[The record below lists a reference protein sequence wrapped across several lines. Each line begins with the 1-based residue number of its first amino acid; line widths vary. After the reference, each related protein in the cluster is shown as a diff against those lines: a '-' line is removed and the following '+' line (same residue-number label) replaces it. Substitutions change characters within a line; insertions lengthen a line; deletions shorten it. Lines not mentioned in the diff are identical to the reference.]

1 MDIVPEITNFL
12 RRFHLGDKN
21 VDTVFTCGCCYWFA
35 DILCRRFPNNSRLM
49 YDQVINHFVTEI
61 DGRLY
66 DITGDVTGKYNVE
79 PWDELE
85 DDLLK
90 KRIIRDCIMF

>member
-1 MDIVPEITNFL
+1 MGITPEITSFL
-12 RRFHLGDKN
+12 RRFHLGDQR

-49 YDQVINHFVTEI
+49 YDQVINHFVAEI

-66 DITGDVTGKYNVE
+66 DITGDVTDKYNVE
-79 PWDELE
+79 PWDEME
-85 DDLLK
+85 DELHK
-90 KRIIRDCIMF
+90 SRIIRDCIMF